1 MNKAIDKYLQLLEA
15 RDKKWIQK
23 AIEKPGALHQALDVP
38 KGEKIPAK
46 KLKVKDSDSPRV
58 KKMKTLAKTLKKIS
72 AKKKS
77 KK

>member
-1 MNKAIDKYLQLLEA
+1 MDKAIDKYLQLLEA

-23 AIEKPGALHQALDVP
+23 AVGEPGALHKALDVP
-38 KGEKIPAK
+38 KGEKIPSK
-46 KLKVKDSDSPRV
+46 KLKVKDTDSTRV

-77 KK
+77 K